1 VQADGTPWLLATVP
15 GALAGAVLLVVA
27 IRGLVRALRV
37 ETLARLRVV
46 TEQPFTLAAP
56 GPVVLNVEGP
66 LGTTKFAA
74 LDFTV
79 IAPDGGTLPTHLIVF
94 RRNSTTLGGTTQLAL
109 RRFDASAAGSY
120 VLRIGGFAPDTDYGG
135 CAILLTRPTG
145 ALLPLWIVGTVAGA
159 LLLLGGLVGSILL
172 FAS

>member
-1 VQADGTPWLLATVP
+1 VEAAGTPWLFATVP
-15 GALAGAVLLVVA
+15 GALAGAALLVVA

-46 TEQPFTLAAP
+46 AEQAFTLAAP
-56 GPVVLNVEGP
+56 GPVVLTVEGP
-66 LGTTKFAA
+66 LGTTKFAS
-74 LDFTV
+74 LEFTV
-79 IAPDGGTLPTHLIVF
+79 VGPDGRTLPTHMIVF
-94 RRNSTTLGGTTQLAL
+94 RRSSTTLGGTTQLAL
-109 RRFDASAAGSY
+109 RRFETTAAGSY
-120 VLRIGGFAPDTDYGG
+120 VLRVTGVDPGTDYGS

-172 FAS
+172 LPA

>member
-1 VQADGTPWLLATVP
+1 MEADATPWLLATVP
-15 GALAGAVLLVVA
+15 GAIIGAVLLAGA

-46 TEQPFTLAAP
+46 AEQPFTLPAP
-56 GPVVLNVEGP
+56 GPVVLHVEGP

-79 IAPDGGTLPTHLIVF
+79 IGPDGAARPTHAIVF

-109 RRFDASAAGSY
+109 RRFDGSSAGSHA
-120 VLRIGGFAPDTDYGG
+120 LRIGGIDPGTDYDG

-145 ALLPLWIVGTVAGA
+145 ALLPLWIAGTVAGA

-172 FAS
+172 LAA